1 MFRKRAPKL
10 NIDLHQFLP
19 VFAHNWK
26 KNKTDCFKVLV
37 FESNKLYNLYTE
49 KRQLNY
55 FKPKAQETLKAYNDI

>member
-1 MFRKRAPKL
+1 MGSKAKYWLHHCFFQFL
-10 NIDLHQFLP
+10 NITE
-19 VFAHNWK
+19 K
-26 KNKTDCFKVLV
+26 KLICIEVLV